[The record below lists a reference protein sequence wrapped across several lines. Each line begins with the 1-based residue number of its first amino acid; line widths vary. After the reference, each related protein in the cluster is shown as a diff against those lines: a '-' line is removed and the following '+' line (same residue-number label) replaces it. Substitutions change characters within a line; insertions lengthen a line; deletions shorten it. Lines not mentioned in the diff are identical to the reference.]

1 MKMKF
6 GITAIAMS
14 TALALSA
21 CGGGGSAEG
30 GAGEGEMQKVSV
42 GALPIMPTAVLHMGV
57 EEGIFEKHN
66 LDVQI
71 ETGQGGAALIPAI
84 MSGKMHF
91 GTGNPISLLTA
102 RERGMDVQVIAS
114 YTYDT
119 SDGVN
124 AVIAKADSG
133 IKSAKDLAGK
143 NIAINTLKSMGDL
156 TIMEAVER
164 DGGDPSQVSFVEM
177 GFPSMEAALA
187 AGQVDAVWVPEPF
200 MTLMLE
206 QDYQMVTH
214 AGVESVEGHPT
225 MLFFTSGQHV
235 ADSPEMVENMTTA
248 INEAMDYA
256 ADNPDQVREVAAEK
270 LDMDPELA
278 KRVLLEDIGGPV
290 REDEIAQIGELMVKY
305 KFIEKEADVEGL
317 LQNAGESE

>member
-6 GITAIAMS
+6 GITALAMS

-21 CGGGGSAEG
+21 CGGGDSAEG
-30 GAGEGEMQKVSV
+30 GAGDGEMQKVSV